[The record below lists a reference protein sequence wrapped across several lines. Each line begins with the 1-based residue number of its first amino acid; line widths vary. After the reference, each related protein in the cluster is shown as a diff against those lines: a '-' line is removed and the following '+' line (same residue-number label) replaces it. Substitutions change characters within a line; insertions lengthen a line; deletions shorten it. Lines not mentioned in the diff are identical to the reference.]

1 MECFKTG
8 MTENVRK
15 PGIAL
20 QIQFKI
26 NNGIHFTK
34 KRIGI
39 SSTKSQTIKPRL
51 TQLLLLFSWSD
62 A

>member
-26 NNGIHFTK
+26 NNDIHYK
-34 KRIGI
+34 KKIEI
-39 SSTKSQTIKPRL
+39 SSTKSRTMKPRL

>member
-34 KRIGI
+34 KE
-39 SSTKSQTIKPRL
+39 QEFHPQNIK
-51 TQLLLLFSWSD
+51 Q
-62 A
+62 